1 MTKIA
6 VSSGDPAGIGPDIC
20 IKAFGN
26 KKILSYKPI
35 VFGNIELFI
44 ERAKQINQ
52 EINIREYK
60 GEEEDSI
67 SNDFL
72 WMVDKPIGVDISS
85 SKPNPKSAEYIIN
98 IFEES
103 VNKTISKEFDAIVT
117 CPINKEIIN
126 EGGIPF
132 TGHTEELA
140 KLGKTNKVVMMLAN
154 QKIKVA
160 LASTHIPLNEVSD
173 FINKGHIEEVVE
185 IIHTSLR
192 DYWNANDPL
201 IKVLGINPHAGDGGY
216 IGKEEKEVISPA
228 LQNLKEKGIYTIGPI
243 SADTAFIEKDGTKK
257 ADAFLA
263 MFHDQGLPVIKTM
276 GFGETVNITLGLPF
290 IRTSVDHGTAYDK
303 AGLGS
308 ADESSLIAAMEMA
321 FSMSKKNLKDATS

>member
-35 VFGNIELFI
+35 VFGNIDLFV
-44 ERAKQINQ
+44 ERAGQINQ

-72 WMVDKPIGVDISS
+72 WIVDKPIGVDISS
-85 SKPNPKSAEYIIN
+85 SKPNPKSADYIIN

-160 LASTHIPLNEVSD
+160 LASTHIPLKEVSD

-201 IKVLGINPHAGDGGY
+201 IKVLGINPHASDGGY

-228 LQNLKEKGIYTIGPI
+228 LQNLKEKGINTIGPI

>member
-35 VFGNIELFI
+35 VFGNIDLFI

-72 WMVDKPIGVDISS
+72 WMVDKSIGVDISS
-85 SKPNPKSAEYIIN
+85 SKPNPKSADYIIN

-160 LASTHIPLNEVSD
+160 LASTHIPLKEVSD

-228 LQNLKEKGIYTIGPI
+228 LQNLKEKGINTIGPI

>member
-35 VFGNIELFI
+35 VFGNIELFV

-52 EINIREYK
+52 DINIREYK

-72 WMVDKPIGVDISS
+72 WMVDMPIGVDISS

-160 LASTHIPLNEVSD
+160 LASTHIPLKEVSD

-228 LQNLKEKGIYTIGPI
+228 LQNLKEKGINTIGPI

>member
-35 VFGNIELFI
+35 VFGNIDLFV

-85 SKPNPKSAEYIIN
+85 SKPNPQSAEYIIN

-228 LQNLKEKGIYTIGPI
+228 LQNLKEKGINTIGPI

>member
-35 VFGNIELFI
+35 VFGNIDLFI

-52 EINIREYK
+52 EIDIREYK

-72 WMVDKPIGVDISS
+72 WMVDMPIGVDISS

-173 FINKGHIEEVVE
+173 FINKGHIEEVIE

-228 LQNLKEKGIYTIGPI
+228 LQNLKEKGINTIGPI

>member
-35 VFGNIELFI
+35 VFGNIDLFI

-52 EINIREYK
+52 EIDIREYK

-72 WMVDKPIGVDISS
+72 WMVDMPTGVDISS
-85 SKPNPKSAEYIIN
+85 SKPNPKSAKYIIN

-228 LQNLKEKGIYTIGPI
+228 LQNLKEKGINTIGPI

>member
-35 VFGNIELFI
+35 VFGNIDLFI

-52 EINIREYK
+52 EIDIREYK

-72 WMVDKPIGVDISS
+72 WMVDMPIGVDISS

-228 LQNLKEKGIYTIGPI
+228 LQNLKEKGIHTIGPI

-321 FSMSKKNLKDATS
+321 FSMSKKI

>member
-35 VFGNIELFI
+35 VFGNIELFV

-52 EINIREYK
+52 DINIREYK

-72 WMVDKPIGVDISS
+72 WMVDMPIGVDISS

-103 VNKTISKEFDAIVT
+103 VNKTISKEFDALVT

-192 DYWNANDPL
+192 DYWNTNDPL

-228 LQNLKEKGIYTIGPI
+228 LQNLKEKGINTIGPI

>member
-35 VFGNIELFI
+35 VFGNIDLFI

-52 EINIREYK
+52 EINKREYK
-60 GEEEDSI
+60 GEEENSI

-85 SKPNPKSAEYIIN
+85 SKPNPKSADYIIN

-192 DYWNANDPL
+192 DYWNTNDPL

-228 LQNLKEKGIYTIGPI
+228 LQNLKEKGIHTIGPI

>member
-35 VFGNIELFI
+35 VFGNIDLFV

-185 IIHTSLR
+185 IIHRSLR

-228 LQNLKEKGIYTIGPI
+228 LQNLKEKGIHTIGPI

-321 FSMSKKNLKDATS
+321 FSMSKKI

>member
-35 VFGNIELFI
+35 VFGNIDLFV

-85 SKPNPKSAEYIIN
+85 SKPNPKSADYIIN

-160 LASTHIPLNEVSD
+160 LASTHIPLKEVSD

-228 LQNLKEKGIYTIGPI
+228 LQNLKEKGINTIGPI

>member
-35 VFGNIELFI
+35 VFGNIDLFI

-52 EINIREYK
+52 EIDIREYK

-72 WMVDKPIGVDISS
+72 WMVDMPIGVDISS

-103 VNKTISKEFDAIVT
+103 VIKTISKEFDAIVT

-228 LQNLKEKGIYTIGPI
+228 LQNLKEKGINTIGPI

>member
-35 VFGNIELFI
+35 VFGNIDLFI
-44 ERAKQINQ
+44 KRAKQINQ

-85 SKPNPKSAEYIIN
+85 SKPNPKSAKYIIN

-228 LQNLKEKGIYTIGPI
+228 LQNLKEKGINTIGPI

>member
-35 VFGNIELFI
+35 IFGNIDLFV

-228 LQNLKEKGIYTIGPI
+228 LQNLKEKGINTIGPI

-321 FSMSKKNLKDATS
+321 FSMSKKI

>member
-35 VFGNIELFI
+35 VFGNIELFV

-52 EINIREYK
+52 DINIREYK

-72 WMVDKPIGVDISS
+72 WMVDMPIGVDISS

-103 VNKTISKEFDAIVT
+103 VNKTISKEFDALVT

-192 DYWNANDPL
+192 DYWNTNDPL

-228 LQNLKEKGIYTIGPI
+228 LQNLKEKGIHTIGPI

>member
-35 VFGNIELFI
+35 VFGNIDLFI

-85 SKPNPKSAEYIIN
+85 SKPNPKSADYIIN

-154 QKIKVA
+154 QKIKIA

-192 DYWNANDPL
+192 DYWNANDPI

-228 LQNLKEKGIYTIGPI
+228 LQNLKEKGINTIGPI

>member
-35 VFGNIELFI
+35 VFGNIDLFV

-228 LQNLKEKGIYTIGPI
+228 LQNLKEKGINTIGPI

>member
-35 VFGNIELFI
+35 VFGNIDLFV

-85 SKPNPKSAEYIIN
+85 SKPNPKSADYIIN

-192 DYWNANDPL
+192 DYWNTNDPL

>member
-52 EINIREYK
+52 EIDIREYK

-72 WMVDKPIGVDISS
+72 WMVDMPIGVDISS

-228 LQNLKEKGIYTIGPI
+228 LQNLKEKGINTIGPI

-321 FSMSKKNLKDATS
+321 FSMSKKI

>member
-35 VFGNIELFI
+35 VFGNIDLFI

-52 EINIREYK
+52 EIDIREYK

-72 WMVDKPIGVDISS
+72 WMVDMPIGVDISS

-228 LQNLKEKGIYTIGPI
+228 LQNLKEKGINTIGPI

>member
-35 VFGNIELFI
+35 VFGNIDLFI

-192 DYWNANDPL
+192 DYWNTNDPL

-228 LQNLKEKGIYTIGPI
+228 LQNLKEKGINTIGPI

>member
-35 VFGNIELFI
+35 VFGNIDLFI

-52 EINIREYK
+52 EIDIREYK

-72 WMVDKPIGVDISS
+72 WMVDMPIGVDISS

-228 LQNLKEKGIYTIGPI
+228 LQNLKAKGINTIGPI

-321 FSMSKKNLKDATS
+321 FSMSKKI

>member
-26 KKILSYKPI
+26 KKLLSYKPI
-35 VFGNIELFI
+35 VFGNIDLFV

-103 VNKTISKEFDAIVT
+103 VKKTISKEFDAIVT

-228 LQNLKEKGIYTIGPI
+228 LQSLKEKGINTIGPI

>member
-35 VFGNIELFI
+35 VFGNIDLFI

-52 EINIREYK
+52 EIDIREYK
-60 GEEEDSI
+60 GEEEGSI

-72 WMVDKPIGVDISS
+72 WMVDMPIGVDISS

-160 LASTHIPLNEVSD
+160 LASTHIPLKEVSD

-228 LQNLKEKGIYTIGPI
+228 LQNLKEKGINTIGPI

-321 FSMSKKNLKDATS
+321 FSMSKKI

>member
-35 VFGNIELFI
+35 VFGNIDLFV
-44 ERAKQINQ
+44 ERAGQINQ

-72 WMVDKPIGVDISS
+72 WIVDKPIGVDISS

-160 LASTHIPLNEVSD
+160 LASTHIPLNKVSD
-173 FINKGHIEEVVE
+173 YINKGHIEEVVE

-192 DYWNANDPL
+192 DYWNTNDPL

-228 LQNLKEKGIYTIGPI
+228 LQNLKEKGINTIGPI
-243 SADTAFIEKDGTKK
+243 SADTAFLEKDGTKK

>member
-35 VFGNIELFI
+35 VFGNIDLFI

-52 EINIREYK
+52 EIDIREYK

-72 WMVDKPIGVDISS
+72 WMVDMPIGVDISS

-216 IGKEEKEVISPA
+216 IGKEEKEVILPA
-228 LQNLKEKGIYTIGPI
+228 LQNLKEKGIHTIGPI

>member
-35 VFGNIELFI
+35 VFGNIDLFI

-52 EINIREYK
+52 EIGIREYK

-72 WMVDKPIGVDISS
+72 WMVDMPIGVDISS

-160 LASTHIPLNEVSD
+160 LASTHIPLKEVSD

-228 LQNLKEKGIYTIGPI
+228 LQNLKEKGINTIGPI

>member
-35 VFGNIELFI
+35 VFGNIDLFV

-72 WMVDKPIGVDISS
+72 WMVDKSIGVDISS

-160 LASTHIPLNEVSD
+160 LASTHIPLKEVSD

-228 LQNLKEKGIYTIGPI
+228 LQNLKEKGINTIGPI

-321 FSMSKKNLKDATS
+321 FSMSKKI

>member
-35 VFGNIELFI
+35 IFGNIDLFV

-228 LQNLKEKGIYTIGPI
+228 LQNLKEKGINTIGPI

>member
-35 VFGNIELFI
+35 VFGNIDLFV

-52 EINIREYK
+52 EIDIREYK

-72 WMVDKPIGVDISS
+72 WMVDMPIGVDISS

-228 LQNLKEKGIYTIGPI
+228 LQNLKEKGINTIGPI

>member
-35 VFGNIELFI
+35 VFGNIDLFI

-52 EINIREYK
+52 EIDIREYK

-72 WMVDKPIGVDISS
+72 WIVDQPIGVDISAS
-85 SKPNPKSAEYIIN
+85 RPDPKSAEYIIN

-228 LQNLKEKGIYTIGPI
+228 LQNLKEKGINTIGPI

>member
-35 VFGNIELFI
+35 VFGNIDLFI

-52 EINIREYK
+52 EIDIREYK

-72 WMVDKPIGVDISS
+72 WIVDKPIGVDISS

-173 FINKGHIEEVVE
+173 FINKGHIEEVIE

-228 LQNLKEKGIYTIGPI
+228 LQNLKEKGINTIGPI

>member
-52 EINIREYK
+52 EIDIREYK
-60 GEEEDSI
+60 GEEEESI

-72 WMVDKPIGVDISS
+72 WMVDMPIGVDISS

-173 FINKGHIEEVVE
+173 FINKGHSEEVVE
-185 IIHTSLR
+185 IIHRSLR
-192 DYWNANDPL
+192 DYWSANDPL

-228 LQNLKEKGIYTIGPI
+228 LQNLKEKGIHTIGPI

-276 GFGETVNITLGLPF
+276 GFGETVNITLGLPI

-308 ADESSLIAAMEMA
+308 ADESSLISAMEMA